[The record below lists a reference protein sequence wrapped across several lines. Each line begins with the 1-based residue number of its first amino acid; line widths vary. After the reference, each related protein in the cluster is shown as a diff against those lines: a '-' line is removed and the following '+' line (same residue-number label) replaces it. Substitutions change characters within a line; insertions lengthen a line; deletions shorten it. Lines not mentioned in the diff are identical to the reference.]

1 MQTTHPGID
10 REPISLRFPRIFPR
24 PKSEYGIWSWISTVD
39 HKRIG
44 TLYAVTS
51 FLWFLVG
58 GIEALL
64 MRIQLSQAD
73 NTFLDPELFNQLFT
87 MHGTTMVFLVVMP
100 LSAAFFNWLVPL
112 QIGARD
118 VAFPRLNALSF
129 WIFLFGSLF
138 LNFSWFVG
146 DAPNGGWFGY
156 APNSH
161 LAFNPTHGMTYW
173 VIGLNILG
181 IASIAAGLNFIV
193 TILNMRAPGM
203 TLTKMP
209 VFTWMT
215 FVTSVLI
222 VLALPVLTVALIQ
235 LQVDRLYGTNF
246 YNPAAGGDPVLWQH
260 VFWLFG
266 HPEVYILILPAM
278 GIVSEILP
286 VFSRKPLFGYTFLV
300 FAGVAIGFMGWF
312 VWSHHMFTVGLGPA
326 ANSAFAISTMAIAIP
341 TGVKIFNWLG
351 TMWGGSIRFS
361 TAMLFAI
368 SFIAM
373 FTIGGL
379 SGVMHAS
386 VPTDAQQQDT
396 YFVVAHFH
404 YVLFGG
410 AIMAIFGGIYFWWPK
425 ATGYMLSEKLGITN
439 WLLMLIGFNLQF
451 APQHWLGLDGMP
463 RRIFTYAENMGW
475 ENTNMYASAG
485 GFLMAFGVLFFLIN
499 VFYSARKRVPAG
511 DDPWDGRTLEWSIS
525 SPPPH
530 YNFEKIPNVQHR
542 DDWWFTKHPE
552 LIAEYYHDTHEGELI
567 APSGAQFDEDVGDE
581 HHNEHVPTHASDHHG
596 DDDHG
601 HGIHLPD
608 MSYYPFILALGI
620 TIVGAGLMTI
630 IPVVI
635 IGVVVLLWGLIGWSM
650 EPVNDPVPEGASHSH

>member
-1 MQTTHPGID
+1 MNTTHPGVSGVPTSM
-10 REPISLRFPRIFPR
+10 RLPRIFPR
-24 PKSEYGIWSWISTVD
+24 PTSEYGIWSWISTVD

-58 GIEALL
+58 GIEALI
-64 MRIQLSQAD
+64 MRVQLSQAD
-73 NTFLDPELFNQLFT
+73 STLIDPELFNQLFT

-118 VAFPRLNALSF
+118 VAFPRLNALSY

-161 LAFNPTHGMTYW
+161 VAFNPTHGMTYW

-235 LQVDRLYGTNF
+235 LQVDRLYGTHF
-246 YNPAAGGDPVLWQH
+246 YDPAAGGDPVLWQH

-341 TGVKIFNWLG
+341 TGIKIFNWIG

-439 WLLMLIGFNLQF
+439 WALMMIGFNLQF

-463 RRIFTYAENMGW
+463 RRVFTYAENMGW

-530 YNFEKIPNVQHR
+530 YNFEKIPNVEHR

-552 LIAEYYHDTHEGELI
+552 LIAEYYHDEHAGELK
-567 APSGAQFDEDVGDE
+567 APSGAQFDDDMAEDE
-581 HHNEHVPTHASDHHG
+581 HAESHVDDHHG
-596 DDDHG
+596 EDDHG
-601 HGIHLPD
+601 HGDIHLPD
-608 MSYYPFILALGI
+608 MSYYPFILAIGL
-620 TIVGAGLMTI
+620 TIIGAGLMTW
-630 IPVVI
+630 IPVI
-635 IGVVVLLWGLIGWSM
+635 IVGVVLLLWGLIGWSM
-650 EPVNDPVPEGASHSH
+650 EPVNDPVPEGEAHGH